1 MNKNEIF
8 AFLNANPVFH
18 LATIEESKPHVRGMY
33 MYRVDE
39 NGIIFHTGKVKDLHQ
54 QLTANPHVEL
64 SFNNGKFDNLI
75 QVRVSGAVELV
86 EDMDLKQEIVKKR
99 PFLKPWV
106 ERDGYDLLAVYRL
119 KNGRAVTW
127 SMNANFAA
135 KEYVAL

>member
-1 MNKNEIF
+1 MDKKEILE
-8 AFLNANPVFH
+8 FLNANPVFH
-18 LATIEESKPHVRGMY
+18 LATVEGNMPHVRGMY
-33 MYRVDE
+33 MYRADE
-39 NGIIFHTGKVKDLHQ
+39 TGIIFHTGKVKDLHK
-54 QLTANPHVEL
+54 QLAANPNVQL
-64 SFNNGKFDNLI
+64 SFNNGKFGNLI

-127 SMNANFAA
+127 SLSANFAP
-135 KEYVAL
+135 KEFVEL